1 MVKIFTLLSPFIAF
15 SSLFGVEQLVVVLA
29 PDMNSTG
36 GTLQRYTKEAALW
49 EKTGEAVAVILGRNG
64 LGWSDGGN
72 PLKYEGDGRSPAGV
86 FAITR
91 TFGYDLV
98 ANSAMEYVY
107 ADENVICI
115 DASSDEHY
123 NQIAVLD
130 PLHPPK
136 SYETMRRTDEV
147 YRNGAIV
154 EYNATREKGRGS
166 CIFIHLNH
174 PDHRPTAGCTA
185 MEEQPLKELLG
196 WFDPSKNPV
205 MVQIPKNECEQYQ
218 KEFTGIDC
226 R

>member
-1 MVKIFTLLSPFIAF
+1 MVKFFTLLSPFILF
-15 SSLFGVEQLVVVLA
+15 SSVFGAEQLVLVLA
-29 PDMNSTG
+29 PEMNSTG
-36 GTLQRYTKEAALW
+36 ATMQRYSKEGVW
-49 EKTGEAVAVILGRNG
+49 QKTGEAVAVTLGRNG
-64 LGWSDGGN
+64 LGWSDGEN

-91 TFGYDLV
+91 TFGSDLA
-98 ANSAMEYVY
+98 ANSAMPYVY

-115 DASSDEHY
+115 DESSDERY

-130 PLHPPK
+130 PAHPPK

-154 EYNATREKGRGS
+154 EYNAQGEKGRGS

-185 MEEQPLKELLG
+185 MEESALKELLG

-205 MVQIPKNECEQYQ
+205 MVQIPKRECEKYQ
-218 KEFTGIDC
+218 QEFTGIDC